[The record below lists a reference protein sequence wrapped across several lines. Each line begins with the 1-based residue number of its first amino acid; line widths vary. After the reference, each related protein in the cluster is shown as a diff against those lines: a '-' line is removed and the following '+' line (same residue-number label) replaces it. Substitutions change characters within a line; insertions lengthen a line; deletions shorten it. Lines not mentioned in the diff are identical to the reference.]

1 MAGVAEEEE
10 GLDEGAV
17 EVAGED
23 SEEGFSS
30 SPTFPVPMTAA
41 GWDSGTLAITSAAG
55 SRTLATLGE
64 IKTSGTLEEISSV
77 EAAAARD
84 PAATEVSEDPRG
96 RDSEA
101 AEVAEEEDEASTDPS
116 TVARVRESG
125 SETRQR

>member
-1 MAGVAEEEE
+1 M
-10 GLDEGAV
+10 

-23 SEEGFSS
+23 SDGEAFSS
-30 SPTFPVPMTAA
+30 SPTFPAPMTAA

-77 EAAAARD
+77 ARD
-84 PAATEVSEDPRG
+84 PAAMEASEDPRG

-101 AEVAEEEDEASTDPS
+101 AEVAEAEDEASTDPS

>member
-1 MAGVAEEEE
+1 MAGVAEAEE
-10 GLDEGAV
+10 GLD

-23 SEEGFSS
+23 SNGEGFSS
-30 SPTFPVPMTAA
+30 SPTFPAPMTAA

-77 EAAAARD
+77 EEAAARD
-84 PAATEVSEDPRG
+84 PAATEASEDPRG

>member
-1 MAGVAEEEE
+1 M
-10 GLDEGAV
+10 
-17 EVAGED
+17 EVAGGD
-23 SEEGFSS
+23 SEEVFSS
-30 SPTFPVPMTAA
+30 SPTFPGPMTAA

-55 SRTLATLGE
+55 SRTLPTLGE

-77 EAAAARD
+77 AAAARD
-84 PAATEVSEDPRG
+84 PAAMEASEDPRG

-116 TVARVRESG
+116 TDPSTVARVRESG

>member
-1 MAGVAEEEE
+1 M
-10 GLDEGAV
+10 

-23 SEEGFSS
+23 SHGEGFSS
-30 SPTFPVPMTAA
+30 SQTFPGLMTAA

-55 SRTLATLGE
+55 SRTLPTLGE

-77 EAAAARD
+77 AAAARD
-84 PAATEVSEDPRG
+84 PAAMEASEDPRG

-116 TVARVRESG
+116 TDPSTVARVRESG

>member
-1 MAGVAEEEE
+1 MVAGVAEEEE
-10 GLDEGAV
+10 GLDEGA
-17 EVAGED
+17 GED
-23 SEEGFSS
+23 SHGEAFSS
-30 SPTFPVPMTAA
+30 SPTFPGPMTAA

-55 SRTLATLGE
+55 SRTLATLRE

-77 EAAAARD
+77 AAAAARD
-84 PAATEVSEDPRG
+84 PAATEASEEPRG

>member
-1 MAGVAEEEE
+1 MGAEE
-10 GLDEGAV
+10 GLDEVAV
-17 EVAGED
+17 EDSLGEA
-23 SEEGFSS
+23 FSS
-30 SPTFPVPMTAA
+30 SPTFPGPMTAA

-77 EAAAARD
+77 EEAAARD
-84 PAATEVSEDPRG
+84 PAAMEDSEDPRG

>member
-23 SEEGFSS
+23 SHGEAFSS
-30 SPTFPVPMTAA
+30 SPTFPGPMTAA

-77 EAAAARD
+77 EEAARD
-84 PAATEVSEDPRG
+84 SAAMEASEDPRG

>member
-1 MAGVAEEEE
+1 MAGAGEAEE
-10 GLDEGAV
+10 GSDEG
-17 EVAGED
+17 AGED
-23 SEEGFSS
+23 SLGEAFSS
-30 SPTFPVPMTAA
+30 SPTFPAPMTAA

-77 EAAAARD
+77 EEAAARD
-84 PAATEVSEDPRG
+84 PAATEASEDPRG

>member
-1 MAGVAEEEE
+1 M
-10 GLDEGAV
+10 
-17 EVAGED
+17 ED
-23 SEEGFSS
+23 SNGEAFSS
-30 SPTFPVPMTAA
+30 SPTFPGPMTAA

-64 IKTSGTLEEISSV
+64 IKTSGTLEEISS
-77 EAAAARD
+77 AAARD
-84 PAATEVSEDPRG
+84 PAATEASEDPRDRG
-96 RDSEA
+96 SEA

>member
-1 MAGVAEEEE
+1 M
-10 GLDEGAV
+10 

-23 SEEGFSS
+23 SDGEAFSS
-30 SPTFPVPMTAA
+30 SPTFPAPMTAA
-41 GWDSGTLAITSAAG
+41 GWDLGTLAITSAAG

-64 IKTSGTLEEISSV
+64 IKTSGTLEEISS
-77 EAAAARD
+77 AAED
-84 PAATEVSEDPRG
+84 SEDPRG

-101 AEVAEEEDEASTDPS
+101 AEVAEAEDEASTDPS

>member
-1 MAGVAEEEE
+1 M
-10 GLDEGAV
+10 DEG
-17 EVAGED
+17 AGED
-23 SEEGFSS
+23 SDGEAFSS
-30 SPTFPVPMTAA
+30 SPTFPGPMTAA
-41 GWDSGTLAITSAAG
+41 GWDSGPLAITSAAG
-55 SRTLATLGE
+55 SRTLATLRE

-77 EAAAARD
+77 AEAAARD

>member
-10 GLDEGAV
+10 GLDEGA
-17 EVAGED
+17 GED
-23 SEEGFSS
+23 SLGEAFSS
-30 SPTFPVPMTAA
+30 SPTFPAPMTAA

-77 EAAAARD
+77 VAAARD
-84 PAATEVSEDPRG
+84 PAAMEDSEDPRG

-125 SETRQR
+125 SEIRQR

>member
-1 MAGVAEEEE
+1 MAGVAEAEE
-10 GLDEGAV
+10 GLDEGA
-17 EVAGED
+17 GED
-23 SEEGFSS
+23 SHGEAFSS
-30 SPTFPVPMTAA
+30 SPTFPGPMTAA

-77 EAAAARD
+77 EEAAARD
-84 PAATEVSEDPRG
+84 PAAMEASEDPRG

>member
-1 MAGVAEEEE
+1 M
-10 GLDEGAV
+10 
-17 EVAGED
+17 ED
-23 SEEGFSS
+23 SNGEAFSS
-30 SPTFPVPMTAA
+30 SPTFPGPMTAA

-55 SRTLATLGE
+55 SRTLATLRE
-64 IKTSGTLEEISSV
+64 IKTSGTLEEISS
-77 EAAAARD
+77 EAAARD

>member
-1 MAGVAEEEE
+1 MGAEE
-10 GLDEGAV
+10 GLDEGA
-17 EVAGED
+17 GED
-23 SEEGFSS
+23 SLGEGFSS
-30 SPTFPVPMTAA
+30 SPTFPGPMTAA

-55 SRTLATLGE
+55 SRTLATLRE

-77 EAAAARD
+77 AAAARD
-84 PAATEVSEDPRG
+84 PAAMEVSEDPRG

>member
-1 MAGVAEEEE
+1 MAGVAEAEEE
-10 GLDEGAV
+10 GLDEGA
-17 EVAGED
+17 GED
-23 SEEGFSS
+23 SHGEAFSS
-30 SPTFPVPMTAA
+30 SPTFPGPMTAA

-77 EAAAARD
+77 EAAAAARD